1 MDKTSSVAAPII
13 LLIMLE
19 PHMSASMVIIGIVG
33 IMMVIAGCKMWQM
46 IVPGCAVGIPALIA
60 LIIFEPYRLK
70 RVTTFL
76 NPWSDAKG
84 DGWQV
89 IQSLYAIGSR
99 GIVWSWTWSK

>member
-1 MDKTSSVAAPII
+1 
-13 LLIMLE
+13 
-19 PHMSASMVIIGIVG
+19 
-33 IMMVIAGCKMWQM
+33 M

-89 IQSLYAIGSR
+89 IQEGSLYAIGSR